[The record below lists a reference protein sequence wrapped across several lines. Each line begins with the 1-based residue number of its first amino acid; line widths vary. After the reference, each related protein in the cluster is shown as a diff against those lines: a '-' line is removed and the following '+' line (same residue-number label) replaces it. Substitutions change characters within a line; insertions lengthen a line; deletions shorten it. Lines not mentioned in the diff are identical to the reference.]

1 MYGLGGTCRS
11 QLVMEVVLTLCH
23 FRKGGDMWSLLVKHF
38 WAQAVWSPPS
48 SFHELVAAAD

>member
-48 SFHELVAAAD
+48 SFHELVAVAD